1 MTFSADD
8 THENNE
14 NIEEDVKPNVE
25 GDDGLDVMGDFAVDD
40 FDTED
45 MEALDA
51 VEEKALKTEKVSSKR
66 SGQFPYYPKF
76 KVDIL

>member
-25 GDDGLDVMGDFAVDD
+25 GDNGLDVMGDFAVDD

-51 VEEKALKTEKVSSKR
+51 VEEKALKTEKVSSKQ